1 MYEEWIGKK
10 AKLQVCLMYRDLS
23 RKFGWWK
30 LWEPGQ
36 EVWNKENVTII
47 LDMVTLKP
55 EYSNLWSIQCN
66 EGGLS

>member
-1 MYEEWIGKK
+1 MEFDKRIISI
-10 AKLQVCLMYRDLS
+10 LMCVTCL
-23 RKFGWWK
+23 
-30 LWEPGQ
+30 
-36 EVWNKENVTII
+36 TII